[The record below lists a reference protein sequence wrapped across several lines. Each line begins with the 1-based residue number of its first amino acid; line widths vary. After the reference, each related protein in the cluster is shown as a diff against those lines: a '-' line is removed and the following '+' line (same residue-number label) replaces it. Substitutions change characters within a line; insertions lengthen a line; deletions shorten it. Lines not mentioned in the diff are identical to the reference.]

1 MSDLNDFFA
10 KKDRKKKKA
19 GARSSAGV
27 VQRKE
32 QEPETEPSIAEPSP
46 KQQDDGWI
54 EIEDPKGAKVNTGG
68 RTVVEFKRGV
78 EENDNQ
84 IDGNEPT
91 EKFTGWI
98 KESSEPTAEEAEET
112 AAPAA
117 AIPSSAFPS
126 LADTTDA
133 PEVPL
138 SHGKSFSSTTTSGLS
153 STRRPRFF
161 NSNASKIRQKLEEDR
176 STAPD
181 KK

>member
-68 RTVVEFKRGV
+68 RTVVEFKRC
-78 EENDNQ
+78 
-84 IDGNEPT
+84 
-91 EKFTGWI
+91 
-98 KESSEPTAEEAEET
+98 
-112 AAPAA
+112 AAFIHSLTSPSKTPRVNCN
-117 AIPSSAFPS
+117 AI
-126 LADTTDA
+126 
-133 PEVPL
+133 
-138 SHGKSFSSTTTSGLS
+138 
-153 STRRPRFF
+153 R
-161 NSNASKIRQKLEEDR
+161 
-176 STAPD
+176 
-181 KK
+181 